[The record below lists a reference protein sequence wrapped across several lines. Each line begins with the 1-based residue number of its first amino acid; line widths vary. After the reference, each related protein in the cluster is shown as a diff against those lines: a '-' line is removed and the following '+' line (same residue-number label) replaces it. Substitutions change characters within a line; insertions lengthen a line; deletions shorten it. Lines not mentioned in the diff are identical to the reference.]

1 VNGLEHAMAPRH
13 GEARARHERG
23 STLGADGPV
32 GVLRG
37 HVDGGRRN
45 SGDEAPRM
53 ADEWTNGVVTVTG
66 VLRG

>member
-1 VNGLEHAMAPRH
+1 VNGLERAMAPRH
-13 GEARARHERG
+13 GEAQARHKWG
-23 STLGADGPV
+23 STLGVDGPV

-37 HVDGGRRN
+37 RVDGGWRN

-53 ADEWTNGVVTVTG
+53 ADEWTNDVVTVTG